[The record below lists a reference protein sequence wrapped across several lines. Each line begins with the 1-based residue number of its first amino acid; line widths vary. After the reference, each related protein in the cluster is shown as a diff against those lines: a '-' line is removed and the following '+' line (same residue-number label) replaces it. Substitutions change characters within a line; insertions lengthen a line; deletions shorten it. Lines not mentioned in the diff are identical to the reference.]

1 MSIITLLNLFV
12 SQWYQRCIMAQNP
25 FLFNINHIK
34 DVDLTKDEFIDLKTK
49 KLL

>member
-1 MSIITLLNLFV
+1 
-12 SQWYQRCIMAQNP
+12 MAQNP